1 MRCSTS
7 WQQAKSLA
15 TTKIIVENTFM
26 PILEKAAKAAEE
38 ATKAAEAATKAATKA
53 EDESHED
60 DWETTS
66 NSDWE
71 MKWRKSK
78 RRRRF
83 ADEQQRRR
91 LADDRNHKPR
101 SYKGVHC
108 SSFAIMMA
116 RLEKA
121 TKAAEAATKTAE
133 AATKTAEAAIK
144 EAKAATKAAEAA
156 TKVIADWKEMKS
168 NPRRHVA
175 SPPVRRPRRPCPLLT
190 GGISLL
196 SLTEARQT
204 KDEGREDDREIS
216 QGHLEIS
223 KPPPHHPTIWPF
235 GDQMIL
241 LE

>member
-15 TTKIIVENTFM
+15 TTKIIV
-26 PILEKAAKAAEE
+26 KAAKAAEE
-38 ATKAAEAATKAATKA
+38 ATKAAEAAIKAATKA

-71 MKWRKSK
+71 TMWRKSK

-91 LADDRNHKPR
+91 LADDRNHKPPT
-101 SYKGVHC
+101 
-108 SSFAIMMA
+108 ADDWLMMV

>member
-15 TTKIIVENTFM
+15 TTKTIVENTFM

-38 ATKAAEAATKAATKA
+38 ATKAAEAAIKAATKA

-91 LADDRNHKPR
+91 SADDRKHNPPT
-101 SYKGVHC
+101 
-108 SSFAIMMA
+108 ADDWLMMV

-175 SPPVRRPRRPCPLLT
+175 SPPVCRPAHRRPRLT

-196 SLTEARQT
+196 SFSEARQT

-223 KPPPHHPTIWPF
+223 KPPPHHPTTPPF
-235 GDQMIL
+235 GDQLIL